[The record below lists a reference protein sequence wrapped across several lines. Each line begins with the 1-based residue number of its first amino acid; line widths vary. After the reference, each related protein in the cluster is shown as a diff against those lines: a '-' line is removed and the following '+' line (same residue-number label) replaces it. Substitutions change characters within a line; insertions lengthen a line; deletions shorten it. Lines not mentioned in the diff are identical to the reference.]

1 MYHQHIRPLE
11 YKMVYLPLDKVAR
24 DDMCISLVYYR
35 MGYTIYHMGNSHV
48 TSDMKLA
55 THQVLPGIVFL
66 FTKHMYI
73 CRQSLYLPFCLVHT

>member
-1 MYHQHIRPLE
+1 
-11 YKMVYLPLDKVAR
+11 
-24 DDMCISLVYYR
+24 
-35 MGYTIYHMGNSHV
+35 MGNSHV